1 MMGETRNEA
10 KDRSG
15 KNLVSA
21 TRLINENSYKE
32 RMITIFTQWEVILG
46 FLLLLVFLFFMNITP
61 YFLDGFNLLNTTF
74 TFTEKAIMAL
84 PMMFIIMSGDID
96 ISVASIIALCS
107 FAMGYASSLGADTV
121 TLVLIGLA
129 VGLAS
134 GLFNGF
140 FITKVGMPSIAVTLA
155 TQSIFRGIPQ
165 AILGDKAYTK
175 YPASFAYF
183 GQGYVGSGSLIPFSL
198 VFFLVLAAVMGFVL
212 HKTRYGRKVY
222 AIGNA
227 KEAARFCGV
236 KVNRIRFINFAL
248 MGLFSGIAA
257 VLLTSRI
264 GSTRPNI
271 ALGYDMEVITLVVLG
286 GVSIAGGKGNLF
298 GVLMAVFLVGYLKY
312 GMGLVNLSAKAMI
325 ITTGTLLIVAVL
337 LPGFLNTAKAWRKLR
352 QQQRANPDAAHA

>member
-1 MMGETRNEA
+1 MMLGTHNNRQETH
-10 KDRSG
+10 KSD
-15 KNLVSA
+15 LVNV
-21 TRLINENSYKE
+21 TRLINETSLKE
-32 RMITIFTQWEVILG
+32 RMITLFTKWEVILG
-46 FLLLLVFLFFMNITP
+46 LLLILVFVYFSNLTP
-61 YFLDGFNLLNTTF
+61 YFLNSFNLLNTTF

-84 PMMFIIMSGDID
+84 PMIFIIMSGDID

-107 FAMGYASSLGADTV
+107 FAMGYASSLGADTW
-121 TLVLIGLA
+121 TLVAIGVV
-129 VGLAS
+129 VGLAA

-140 FITKVGMPSIAVTLA
+140 FVTKVGMPAIAVTLA

-165 AILGDKAYTK
+165 AVLGDKAYTK
-175 YPASFAYF
+175 YPQSFAYF
-183 GQGYVGSGSLIPFSL
+183 GQGYLGESLIPFSL
-198 VFFLVLAAVMGFVL
+198 VFFLVLAAIMGFVL

-236 KVNRIRFINFAL
+236 QVNQIRFINFAL

-286 GVSIAGGKGNLF
+286 GVSISGGKGNLF
-298 GVLMAVFLVGYLKY
+298 GVIMAIFLLGYLKY
-312 GMGLVNLSAKAMI
+312 GMGLINLSAKAMV

-337 LPGFLNTAKAWRKLR
+337 LPGFLDSIKAWRKLR
-352 QQQRANPDAAHA
+352 RQQKTSTVAN

>member
-1 MMGETRNEA
+1 M
-10 KDRSG
+10 
-15 KNLVSA
+15 
-21 TRLINENSYKE
+21 
-32 RMITIFTQWEVILG
+32 
-46 FLLLLVFLFFMNITP
+46 FFMNITP

-84 PMMFIIMSGDID
+84 PMIFIIMSGDID

-107 FAMGYASSLGADTV
+107 FAMGYASSQGAGTV

-134 GLFNGF
+134 GIFNGF

-165 AILGDKAYTK
+165 AVLGDKAYTK
-175 YPASFAYF
+175 YPDSFAYF

-222 AIGNA
+222 ATGNA
-227 KEAARFCGV
+227 KEAARFSGV
-236 KVNRIRFINFAL
+236 QVNRIRFINFAL

-337 LPGFLNTAKAWRKLR
+337 LPGFLNTAKAWRKLK
-352 QQQRANPDAAHA
+352 QQQRAKPDTPHA

>member
-1 MMGETRNEA
+1 MMGENHNEA

-21 TRLINENSYKE
+21 TRLINENSYRE

-107 FAMGYASSLGADTV
+107 FAMGYASSMSADTV

-134 GLFNGF
+134 GLFDRGHAYF

-183 GQGYVGSGSLIPFSL
+183 GQGYVGGSSLIPFSL

-236 KVNRIRFINFAL
+236 QVNRIRFINFAL

-352 QQQRANPDAAHA
+352 QQQRR